1 MASERAQEF
10 GFLSGMLKGILQG
23 FLDYLGYYSDYGVL
37 QGLLQEFS
45 GSLGPGCY
53 LYRFLRASETGFC
66 AVFRISESLQ
76 QGFRAKFHGSGPR
89 GGTKVGRVSVV
100 PYDIP
105 RPSPKHPT

>member
-1 MASERAQEF
+1 MIIW
-10 GFLSGMLKGILQG
+10 GTIPN
-23 FLDYLGYYSDYGVL
+23 YGVL

-45 GSLGPGCY
+45 G
-53 LYRFLRASETGFC
+53 E
-66 AVFRISESLQ
+66 
-76 QGFRAKFHGSGPR
+76 FRARVLLVSVFEGFGDRLLCGFFGSRSHCNKGSAPNFHGSGPR